1 MPTATPPDLQPLVA
15 AQGQTRVSLTDQ
27 AMAIAAESARGF
39 TEWYSADQIT
49 TWAAGLVKLLDPIL
63 WVLAVNTDAYMAQAV
78 TDIAGRRLRPVGP
91 VDASQLRRGIT
102 QAGAYARAAD
112 AYRWQQHQYDQ
123 IARLVTTDLPK
134 AESMLGLVTP
144 GQAAIERVQAVANTD
159 TQLVV
164 RAQAQRTMQAGED
177 KGLVTGWRRVIHPE
191 LAINGTC
198 GLCVAA
204 SDRIYKVSDLQPIH
218 RRCNCVPAPILDGR
232 DPGSLLN
239 TADLNRLYKDAGS
252 TGAKDLKRTR
262 YQVSDH
268 SELGPVLNDGT
279 FRTPRRVRE
288 STRQN
293 VQPKTPA
300 ERRQAVER
308 IHRDLTVIL
317 PTLQDLAHESPKQW
331 GAYVQQMQHRVAELE
346 HELAA

>member
-1 MPTATPPDLQPLVA
+1 MQ
-15 AQGQTRVSLTDQ
+15 
-27 AMAIAAESARGF
+27 IAASSAAGF
-39 TEWYSADQIT
+39 TGWYSVDQIT
-49 TWAAGLVKLLDPIL
+49 TWTAELVKLLTPIL
-63 WVLAVNTDAYMAQAV
+63 RVLALNTDAYMAQAV
-78 TDIAGRRLRPVGP
+78 TDLSGRHLRPVGP
-91 VDASQLRRGIT
+91 VDVTQLRRGIT
-102 QAGAYARAAD
+102 QAGAYGRAAD
-112 AYRWQQHQYDQ
+112 AYRWQQSQYDQ
-123 IARLVTTDLPK
+123 IARLVNTDLPK

-144 GQAAIERVQAVANTD
+144 RQAAVERVTAVANTD

-164 RAQAQRTMQAGED
+164 RAQAQRTMRAGED
-177 KGLVTGWRRVIHPE
+177 KGLMTGWRRVIHPE

-218 RRCNCVPAPILDGR
+218 RRCNCVPAPILNGR

-239 TADLNRLYKDAGS
+239 AADLTRLYKDAGS

-262 YQVSDH
+262 YQISDH
-268 SELGPVLNDGT
+268 SEIGPVLNDGT

-300 ERRQAVER
+300 ERRQTVER
-308 IHRDLTVIL
+308 IHRELSGAL
-317 PTLQDLAHESPKQW
+317 PALQDLAHESPKQW
-331 GAYVQQMQHRVAELE
+331 GSYLQNMEHRVAELE
-346 HELAA
+346 RELAA